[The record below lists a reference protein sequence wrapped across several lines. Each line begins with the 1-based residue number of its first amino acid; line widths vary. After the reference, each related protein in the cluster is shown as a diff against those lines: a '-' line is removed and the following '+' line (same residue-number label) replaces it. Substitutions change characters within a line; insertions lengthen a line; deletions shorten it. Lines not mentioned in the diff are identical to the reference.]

1 MKTHTRQRFNAL
13 LHGLA
18 KGYGVEDVSRQFT
31 IEPTIQQRLQDKIVE
46 QSTFLPKINVITVD
60 ELSGENILGSASGPV
75 SGRTDTSKDGKER
88 TPRDV
93 LGLASYKYQLYQT
106 NSDVFMRYA
115 TMDAWAKFPDMP
127 ERYAR
132 YVQARIANDRELIG
146 WYGTSAAADTDLETN
161 TLLQDVNIGWLQYV
175 RTNRPEAI
183 LAEGAAT
190 GEIRIGPEAG
200 ADYAN
205 LDVAVNDLV
214 LGIPEYMR
222 SGLVALIGAELIARE
237 KSALYAAMSGTPT
250 EKAALNGSL
259 TTFGGLTWETPS
271 NFPARGLVVT
281 SYDNLSIYMGRELAR
296 NIKDAPEKDR
306 VEDYNSRNEGYV
318 VENAGKRRPGRPRHE
333 PDAFLP
339 EGDPGCAGGGAGGGT
354 FRRSLP
360 RRGQVAPR
368 GTPAGRAGRFRACRG
383 SGSPARRRVHRPEDR
398 HQAGHPDP
406 EVRRICGAAPGRGA
420 AP

>member
-1 MKTHTRQRFNAL
+1 
-13 LHGLA
+13 
-18 KGYGVEDVSRQFT
+18 
-31 IEPTIQQRLQDKIVE
+31 
-46 QSTFLPKINVITVD
+46 
-60 ELSGENILGSASGPV
+60 
-75 SGRTDTSKDGKER
+75 
-88 TPRDV
+88 
-93 LGLASYKYQLYQT
+93 
-106 NSDVFMRYA
+106 MRYA

-146 WYGTSAAADTDLETN
+146 WYGTSAAADTDLEAN

-175 RTNRPEAI
+175 RANRPEAI

-281 SYDNLSIYMGRELAR
+281 SYDNLSIYMQDGSWRR

-318 VENAGKRRPGRPRHE
+318 VET
-333 PDAFLP
+333 P
-339 EGDPGCAGGGAGGGT
+339 EK
-354 FRRSLP
+354 F
-360 RRGQVAPR
+360 
-368 GTPAGRAGRFRACRG
+368 
-383 SGSPARRRVHRPEDR
+383 
-398 HQAGHPDP
+398 
-406 EVRRICGAAPGRGA
+406 AALEFGNVVFYGEKTWKA
-420 AP
+420 AA

>member
-75 SGRTDTSKDGKER
+75 SGRTDTSKDGNER

-146 WYGTSAAADTDLETN
+146 WYGTSAAADTDLEAN
-161 TLLQDVNIGWLQYV
+161 PLLQDVNIGWLQYV
-175 RTNRPEAI
+175 RANRPEAI

-222 SGLVALIGAELIARE
+222 SGLVAFIGAELIARE

-281 SYDNLSIYMGRELAR
+281 SYDNLSIYMQDGSWRR

-318 VENAGKRRPGRPRHE
+318 VET
-333 PDAFLP
+333 P
-339 EGDPGCAGGGAGGGT
+339 EK
-354 FRRSLP
+354 F
-360 RRGQVAPR
+360 
-368 GTPAGRAGRFRACRG
+368 
-383 SGSPARRRVHRPEDR
+383 
-398 HQAGHPDP
+398 
-406 EVRRICGAAPGRGA
+406 AALEFGNVVFYGEKTWKA
-420 AP
+420 AA

>member
-46 QSTFLPKINVITVD
+46 QSTFLPNINVITVD

-146 WYGTSAAADTDLETN
+146 WYGTSAAADTDLEAN
-161 TLLQDVNIGWLQYV
+161 PLLQDVNIGWLQYV
-175 RTNRPEAI
+175 RANRPEAI

-222 SGLVALIGAELIARE
+222 SGLVALIGAELIACGHVRHAHGKGGAE
-237 KSALYAAMSGTPT
+237 RQPDHLRRPFVGNALELPGPRPCGDELRQPFDLHA
-250 EKAALNGSL
+250 
-259 TTFGGLTWETPS
+259 
-271 NFPARGLVVT
+271 
-281 SYDNLSIYMGRELAR
+281 GRELAAEHQGR
-296 NIKDAPEKDR
+296 PGKGQGGGLQQPQR
-306 VEDYNSRNEGYV
+306 GLCGR
-318 VENAGKRRPGRPRHE
+318 NAGKV
-333 PDAFLP
+333 
-339 EGDPGCAGGGAGGGT
+339 
-354 FRRSLP
+354 
-360 RRGQVAPR
+360 RGP
-368 GTPAGRAGRFRACRG
+368 
-383 SGSPARRRVHRPEDR
+383 
-398 HQAGHPDP
+398 
-406 EVRRICGAAPGRGA
+406 
-420 AP
+420 